1 MQGFDALP
9 RYIKYGNTKKKELY
23 KCVNVFLSM
32 KFLIL
37 YQIGLGNLVFHLY
50 YVQVIFQLSS
60 IITPRNFV
68 EVTTEMTLS

>member
-9 RYIKYGNTKKKELY
+9 RYIKYGNTKELY
-23 KCVNVFLSM
+23 KCVYVFLSM

-50 YVQVIFQLSS
+50 YVQVTFQLSS

-68 EVTTEMTLS
+68 EVTIEMTLS